1 MGIFKSK
8 RRLNFYDLETERIQ
22 AKMATLEVGSED
34 YKKAQADLK
43 EIIAMRGND
52 KESKRRISK
61 GDKGQLLIKGLGI
74 AGIAGC
80 IFGMSKFEK
89 DGYAYTGEKKRW
101 VETLVSNLGRF
112 NLFG

>member
-1 MGIFKSK
+1 MFGKKK
-8 RRLNFYDLETERIQ
+8 RKPNFYDMECERIQ
-22 AKMATLEVGSED
+22 QKMMTLEVGTDE

-43 EIIAMRGND
+43 EVIAMRGND

-74 AGIAGC
+74 GGIIGS
-80 IFGMSKFEK
+80 IFLMSKHEK
-89 DGYAYTGEKKRW
+89 DGYTYTGENRKW
-101 VETLVSNLGRF
+101 IDILCNNLGRF

>member
-1 MGIFKSK
+1 MFGK
-8 RRLNFYDLETERIQ
+8 RRKPNFYDLETERIQ
-22 AKMATLEVGSED
+22 AKMATLEVGSDD

-43 EIIAMRGND
+43 ELIAMRGND

-89 DGYAYTGEKKRW
+89 DGNTYTGEKKRW
-101 VETLVSNLGRF
+101 VESLVSNLGRF